1 MTRIPTPGG
10 SPSDIPSFAH
20 AVDGPPSVGPT
31 GLVAPSAG
39 AQGHAPYG
47 AAAHFAGTPPDPVLG
62 AFTGGGAAHD
72 GTGGLAGGHPD
83 DRGVVAGTLVPP
95 PGDGVVVGATAESSA
110 ASPAFGF
117 PAPRPGAPTAQP
129 LHMAGV
135 LNPAA
140 LGGHPG
146 YPSDPGPAFAAPGEA
161 SATAPLGG
169 PHAFGS
175 PGGPTVSYTV
185 RVNGAMHV
193 VDGVWIGESL
203 LHVLR
208 ERLGLPGAKD
218 GCGQGVCGTCTV
230 LVDGAPAVSCMLP
243 AATMGDREVT
253 TIEGLADLGV
263 PTAVRQAL
271 IAHGAVQC
279 GFCVPGVVVSAHA
292 LLARIPQPD
301 EATVRRALA
310 GHPCRCAGPNRM
322 VAAVCA
328 VAAGEPAEPP
338 ASLFEP
344 TGSGGAGSGT
354 AGSGTDRTGPSR
366 GDGTM
371 SMGIISI
378 PPGTAAGSAPAAA
391 G

>member
-20 AVDGPPSVGPT
+20 AVDGPLSAPMIPTQPTPAELIPAQSVPVEPIPAQPLPAEPIPAYEFGMAPM
-31 GLVAPSAG
+31 PSA
-39 AQGHAPYG
+39 
-47 AAAHFAGTPPDPVLG
+47 PV
-62 AFTGGGAAHD
+62 
-72 GTGGLAGGHPD
+72 
-83 DRGVVAGTLVPP
+83 
-95 PGDGVVVGATAESSA
+95 
-110 ASPAFGF
+110 
-117 PAPRPGAPTAQP
+117 PTAQP

-169 PHAFGS
+169 PDAFGS

-243 AATMGDREVT
+243 AATMGDREIT

-328 VAAGEPAEPP
+328 VAAGEAAEPP

-344 TGSGGAGSGT
+344 TGSGGAGAGTDGT
-354 AGSGTDRTGPSR
+354 AGSGTAGTVPSR

-378 PPGTAAGSAPAAA
+378 PPGTAAGPAPAAA